1 MNFTIHIS
9 SETALAAAQ
18 ALDKV
23 IRWRKNLIDS
33 LIASPS
39 GYDESLVAVLR
50 QMQDEDKAAFKEVSG
65 YDFDD
70 KRRWSY

>member
-1 MNFTIHIS
+1 MEFTKTIS

-33 LIASPS
+33 LLANPA
-39 GYDESLVAVLR
+39 GHDESLVAVLR
-50 QMQDEDKAAFKEVSG
+50 QMQDEDKNAFKELSG

-70 KRRWSY
+70 

>member
-1 MNFTIHIS
+1 MKFIKTIS

-23 IRWRKNLIDS
+23 IRWRHNLIKSVTSDP
-33 LIASPS
+33 A

-50 QMQDEDKAAFKEVSG
+50 QMQEEDKAAFKEVSG

-70 KRRWSY
+70 

>member
-1 MNFTIHIS
+1 MNFTKTIS

-33 LIASPS
+33 LLANPE
-39 GYDESLVAVLR
+39 GHDEYLVAVLR
-50 QMQDEDKAAFKEVSG
+50 QMQDVDRAAFKEVSG
-65 YDFDD
+65 YDFD
-70 KRRWSY
+70 

>member
-1 MNFTIHIS
+1 MKFTRTIS

-33 LIASPS
+33 LIANPS

-50 QMQDEDKAAFKEVSG
+50 QMQDEDKAAFKEVSC

-70 KRRWSY
+70 

>member
-1 MNFTIHIS
+1 MNFTKTMIS

-23 IRWRKNLIDS
+23 IRWRCNLIKSVKADP
-33 LIASPS
+33 A
-39 GYDESLVAVLR
+39 GYDVSLVAVLK

-70 KRRWSY
+70 